1 MGEMSTFMPGNLV
14 CARGRTYIVQGYDGQ
29 WLSLRPFAGAEDQEI
44 ELLPSLELTPIKEA
58 SFPKPNIELNG
69 RFDTAKLLQDAMRFQ
84 LKNGTGPFRSFG
96 SINIEP
102 RPYQL
107 VPLLMAMRQRT
118 TRLLIADDVGIGKTI
133 ESGLIVREL
142 LDRGE
147 IKNFAVLCP
156 PNLVEQW
163 QEELDEHFNIKATI
177 LSAST
182 AKSLEKKIPN
192 GKKLIDEY
200 PFLVVSLD
208 YIKSSSHRD
217 YFLNNNPNLV
227 LVDEAHTCS
236 KGGNN
241 HQLRFELLSKL
252 SESPTRHM
260 LLLTATPH
268 SGNED
273 SFFSILS
280 LLDKSFINLKGK
292 TVNANDPLRRKLAQH
307 FIQRKR
313 ADLDKEW
320 NQDADSGKT
329 YFPTKEVAE
338 VTYNLNAEW
347 ENFFELIKDYCINL
361 ISESQNADSKITPI
375 IWYSILALYRCV
387 SSSPFSAL
395 SAINNRIA
403 QNEKL
408 DEEDSKSS
416 IEEDDVENESDTESQ
431 LQLQNNSELQQILE
445 HLKSLIDSGKD
456 PKYSTLKNTLKSLI
470 QDGFS
475 PIVFCRFI
483 ATAKYLE
490 EMINK
495 DFKKSGAEI
504 LCITGDM
511 SPEDRRYLIENLPFD
526 KQHILIATDC
536 LSEGINLQEHFDA
549 IVHYDLSWNPT
560 RHEQRE
566 GRVDR
571 FGQNSPLVKS
581 VMLYGANNP
590 IDGLILNVIL
600 RKSES
605 IKKQLGV
612 TVPVPENDSKIN
624 EALVKAALFK
634 KSSSS
639 KIKKKGY
646 MVDLFEGLEIEDDNQ
661 QSLDVF
667 NIEWTN
673 ASEKIKAFRSIFSQR
688 AIHPDEVYSLYK
700 KQNQSLGGH
709 QDLEFFCRNCS
720 HLLGAT
726 LFQSKKSKNVFSLR
740 ISDYKDKNL
749 QKSLKDL
756 CSTDLLYLNFDKL
769 NRNDPYISSLSEFF
783 SESAITSESE
793 LICRSAAC
801 ISSDV
806 NKYSVIYLL
815 RIRYL
820 IERRINNRLV
830 NTILTEEI
838 LPVGKIGKKNSEYIV
853 GTDVNK
859 LLVAKSS
866 SNIDKQFA
874 TTCLLKA
881 QEDYINFESSI
892 LNEILAKREQEV
904 KEEFLA
910 VRSFSNNGY
919 VDSVKVCRP
928 IDLIGLYVLLPDED

>member
-1 MGEMSTFMPGNLV
+1 
-14 CARGRTYIVQGYDGQ
+14 
-29 WLSLRPFAGAEDQEI
+29 
-44 ELLPSLELTPIKEA
+44 
-58 SFPKPNIELNG
+58 
-69 RFDTAKLLQDAMRFQ
+69 
-84 LKNGTGPFRSFG
+84 
-96 SINIEP
+96 
-102 RPYQL
+102 
-107 VPLLMAMRQRT
+107 
-118 TRLLIADDVGIGKTI
+118 
-133 ESGLIVREL
+133 
-142 LDRGE
+142 
-147 IKNFAVLCP
+147 
-156 PNLVEQW
+156 
-163 QEELDEHFNIKATI
+163 
-177 LSAST
+177 
-182 AKSLEKKIPN
+182 
-192 GKKLIDEY
+192 
-200 PFLVVSLD
+200 
-208 YIKSSSHRD
+208 
-217 YFLNNNPNLV
+217 
-227 LVDEAHTCS
+227 
-236 KGGNN
+236 
-241 HQLRFELLSKL
+241 
-252 SESPTRHM
+252 M

-313 ADLDKEW
+313 SDLDKEW

-347 ENFFELIKDYCINL
+347 ENFFELIKDYCLNL
-361 ISESQNADSKITPI
+361 LSESQNADSKITPI

-403 QNEKL
+403 QKEKL

-456 PKYSTLKNTLKSLI
+456 PKYSALKNTLKSLI

-490 EMINK
+490 EMIKK

-612 TVPVPENDSKIN
+612 TVPVPENDSKIK
-624 EALVKAALFK
+624 ETACF
-634 KSSSS
+634 S
-639 KIKKKGY
+639 
-646 MVDLFEGLEIEDDNQ
+646 
-661 QSLDVF
+661 
-667 NIEWTN
+667 
-673 ASEKIKAFRSIFSQR
+673 ASRFCHFR
-688 AIHPDEVYSLYK
+688 
-700 KQNQSLGGH
+700 
-709 QDLEFFCRNCS
+709 
-720 HLLGAT
+720 
-726 LFQSKKSKNVFSLR
+726 
-740 ISDYKDKNL
+740 
-749 QKSLKDL
+749 
-756 CSTDLLYLNFDKL
+756 
-769 NRNDPYISSLSEFF
+769 
-783 SESAITSESE
+783 
-793 LICRSAAC
+793 
-801 ISSDV
+801 
-806 NKYSVIYLL
+806 
-815 RIRYL
+815 RYFPL
-820 IERRINNRLV
+820 
-830 NTILTEEI
+830 
-838 LPVGKIGKKNSEYIV
+838 
-853 GTDVNK
+853 
-859 LLVAKSS
+859 
-866 SNIDKQFA
+866 
-874 TTCLLKA
+874 
-881 QEDYINFESSI
+881 
-892 LNEILAKREQEV
+892 
-904 KEEFLA
+904 
-910 VRSFSNNGY
+910 
-919 VDSVKVCRP
+919 
-928 IDLIGLYVLLPDED
+928 